1 MEPPD
6 RLEKG
11 LRFGCGFIFGCV
23 ICFGALLT
31 SLILTVNVHS
41 AVAWSIVVGLLC
53 GYAAVRFGDAFWKFV
68 GRLGL
73 PWW

>member
-11 LRFGCGFIFGCV
+11 IRFGCGFVFGC
-23 ICFGALLT
+23 IIAFGALLT
-31 SLILTVNVHS
+31 SVFAIGAHS
-41 AVAWSIVVGLLC
+41 AVAWSAIFGLLC
-53 GYAAVRFGDAFWKFV
+53 GYAALRLGDAFWKFV
-68 GRLGL
+68 GKLGW